1 MALPSNTITA
11 GASMPTSAI
20 GNREDLSDV
29 IYMISPVDTPVI
41 SSVPRTKATAVLH
54 EWQTDALA
62 AAAANAVLEGDD
74 ATTDSITVTTRL
86 SNTCQISDKVPRVSG
101 TQEAVN
107 KAGRKSE
114 MSYQVAKM
122 AQELKRDMET
132 IVMGSVAEVA
142 GDTTTARLMGT
153 MGAWVIT
160 NDVFGSGGASGTG
173 IGNTARTDGTQR
185 AFTEAQVKS
194 VLNLVWT
201 AGGDPDCLVVGG
213 FNKQVFS
220 GFTGNATR
228 EKAAEDK
235 RLMAA
240 IDIYD
245 SDFGELQIIP
255 NRFQRAR
262 DAWVLQKDMMAIAYL
277 RPFQLHDLA
286 KTGDT
291 ERKQLL
297 VEYCLEMRNEAAH
310 GLVADLTT
318 S

>member
-1 MALPSNTITA
+1 MANPSNAFQTFQ
-11 GASMPTSAI
+11 AI

-29 IYMISPVDTPVI
+29 IYMISPTDTPFLSGI
-41 SSVPRTKATAVLH
+41 PRTKATAALH
-54 EWQTDALA
+54 EWQLDTLA
-62 AAAANAVLEGDD
+62 AAAANAVIEGDD
-74 ATTDSITVTTRL
+74 ATTNAITPTVRL
-86 SNTCQISDKVPRVSG
+86 SNTAQISDKVPRVSG

-122 AQELKRDMET
+122 AQELKRDMELILLEST
-132 IVMGSVAEVA
+132 AEAA
-142 GDTTTARLMGT
+142 GDSSTARKLGSINAWTTTNISLGAGGT
-153 MGAWVIT
+153 A
-160 NDVFGSGGASGTG
+160 AGTALKG
-173 IGNTARTDGTQR
+173 DTKRTDGTQR
-185 AFTEAQVKS
+185 PFTEALLKES
-194 VLNLVWT
+194 LKLCWDS
-201 AGGDPDCLVVGG
+201 GGDPECIMLGS
-213 FNKQVFS
+213 FNKQIAS

-228 EKAAEDK
+228 FKGAEDK
-235 RLMAA
+235 SLMAA

-262 DAWVLQKDMMAIAYL
+262 DVHILQKDMWAVAYL
-277 RPFQLHDLA
+277 RPFQLWDLA

-297 VEYCLEMRNEAAH
+297 VEYTLEARNEAAS
-310 GLVADLTT
+310 GAVYDVNT